1 MMSVEKKA
9 MIAMAIIVIVA
20 KQVCSSIVIQFL
32 WLVSVNISVVSKNR
46 FFPLLLLQIY
56 NDNSTL
62 SIIFQVKRPF
72 V

>member
-32 WLVSVNISVVSKNR
+32 WLVSVNISVGQQKSV
-46 FFPLLLLQIY
+46 FP
-56 NDNSTL
+56 
-62 SIIFQVKRPF
+62 PF
-72 V
+72 AVANL